1 MEDSLYQEALHI
13 AKTFD
18 IPECV
23 IDSYYEAFVKFVRE
37 EIDKRIKT
45 GVSTKINI
53 DIFISVIMTESG
65 WSEYY
70 YDG

>member
-1 MEDSLYQEALHI
+1 MEDSLYQEAI
-13 AKTFD
+13 YVAKTFD

-45 GVSTKINI
+45 GVSTKINT
-53 DIFISVIMTESG
+53 DIFIDVIMTESG
-65 WSEYY
+65 WSEFYY
-70 YDG
+70 GR